1 MIVPAEPRRHRSVAP
16 QLRWHLARQLDSWVM
31 PFRHPRYWRCSAVT
45 DRWRGCASASA
56 AATMVRVLGVSESG
70 YHAQRGRAP
79 SDRVVEDKSTP
90 RWVTARRWHTKR
102 SWRSQ
107 PGSRNQKP
115 SETLHENGA
124 DFTPTDLGC
133 WRAVPDRRPAA
144 QVGPFAR
151 FPPRTPPRSHCE
163 QAGQSLPARALAT
176 PCKP

>member
-1 MIVPAEPRRHRSVAP
+1 MNREPPGNLGLIVQSDAAERR
-16 QLRWHLARQLDSWVM
+16 
-31 PFRHPRYWRCSAVT
+31 
-45 DRWRGCASASA
+45 A
-56 AATMVRVLGVSESG
+56 AAGAVRGGFLTPQCETARTES
-70 YHAQRGRAP
+70 AP